1 MGANDF
7 APYLPNNCSFVVK
20 NIAANRKTIKIFLYP
35 IPYNMTR
42 DLLKI
47 PGVSESDI
55 RASLLKGEILRKIRA
70 QEITIEASDIDLLQ
84 FNDAQ
89 KLFLQNAGVVTG
101 LEVSS
106 GSGMTS
112 SEHES
117 LRQLIHFIEEGPSTG
132 FSSGAFKEIVGQPFP
147 TSIIWYTNAAK
158 TKKIIEKL
166 IVRNASNNPT
176 IITWNM
182 YDANGI
188 TIINTVVDTF
198 TYINNSF
205 ETSRVRTIS

>member
-7 APYLPNNCSFVVK
+7 APYLPNNGSFVVK

-35 IPYNMTR
+35 IPFNSTR

-55 RASLLKGEILRKIRA
+55 RASLLKGEILRKIKA
-70 QEITIEASDIDLLQ
+70 QEITVEASDIDLLQ

-89 KLFLQNAGVVTG
+89 KLFLQNAGIVNG
-101 LEVSS
+101 LEVT
-106 GSGMTS
+106 SGMTTS
-112 SEHES
+112 NHET
-117 LRQLIHFIEEGPSTG
+117 LRQLIHFIDEGPSTG
-132 FSSGAFKEIVGQPFP
+132 FSSGAFKEITGQPFP
-147 TSIIWYTNAAK
+147 TSIIWYTNVTK

-166 IVRNASNNPT
+166 IVRNVNNNPT

-182 YDANGI
+182 YDSNGI
-188 TIINTVVDTF
+188 TILNTIVDTF

-205 ETSRVRTIS
+205 EVSRVRTIS